1 MAVSDHLDEDLVAK
15 TFSDDESLKKQISQA
30 ARNTPQHAKLF
41 EEIALYILRSRGD
54 NLAIDGSMTNGQ
66 QVTKKRKLD
75 EDTDQT
81 GATSNGHNSASRD
94 YEGMYGAVDLS
105 FQIPVRKKLCLNILR
120 DRSKSQ
126 GKQSYFILQA
136 KQHAPSE
143 AIEREIVASDVL
155 QILRLPV
162 PEKAQ
167 RQYNYCVIPKE
178 GEPLLW
184 TVNGGNDGPKVS
196 HAIPAGAMQYGFH
209 MDLEKDLENATGL
222 EITRP
227 DEAEFCSATPEAHR
241 KGEKAYHVK
250 AFKGSKEGEFLN
262 SSTLV
267 YLLTMPR
274 ISVLPCHRNLLR
286 LQEAITIL
294 PI

>member
-1 MAVSDHLDEDLVAK
+1 MAVTDNLDEDLVAK
-15 TFSDDESLKKQISQA
+15 AFSDNESLNKQISQA
-30 ARNTPQHAKLF
+30 ARNTPQHMKLF
-41 EEIALYILRSRGD
+41 EEIALYILRSRRG
-54 NLAIDGSMTNGQ
+54 NLANDVSMTNGQ
-66 QVTKKRKLD
+66 QGSKKRKLD
-75 EDTDQT
+75 EITEQN

-94 YEGMYGAVDLS
+94 YEKMYGAVDLS
-105 FQIPVRKKLCLNILR
+105 FQIPVRKKLSLNILR
-120 DRSKSQ
+120 DGSKSR

-136 KQHAPSE
+136 KQHAPSDT
-143 AIEREIVASDVL
+143 IERELVASDVL

-167 RQYNYCVIPKE
+167 KQYNYCVIPKQ

-184 TVNGGNDGPKVS
+184 TVNDGDNGPKVS
-196 HAIPAGAMQYGFH
+196 HAMPGGAMQYGFH

-227 DEAEFCSATPEAHR
+227 DEAEFFSATPEAHR

-250 AFKGSKEGEFLN
+250 AFKGSKEGKVLN

-267 YLLTMPR
+267 SLLTKAR
-274 ISVLPCHRNLLR
+274 IPVLPCHRDLLW